1 MIKLDKLLY
10 IKNELERIISPDE
23 IISAAFDGCPE
34 LVEFSFRKSNEYD
47 DNNYSDH
54 LELLYVNG
62 HRVDYN
68 GDYEEEDE
76 EYDEERKKSSLPK
89 LPNWVGSNLVDL
101 IHEVGN
107 EWDYS
112 DEITVSREN
121 YKNKKSRNSKEDK
134 ESKRYL
140 CSHLSGK
147 RLPESFFIKC
157 SNPKLPLYYAVEHGR
172 FSSDAEFKIF
182 AKEGRMWYALRYAQE
197 IIGGVLPEQIE
208 NFFLLND
215 KAETEDHERLQEY
228 IAWKNTLQMVETTK
242 EM

>member
-68 GDYEEEDE
+68 GEYEEEDE
-76 EYDEERKKSSLPK
+76 EYEEERKKSSLPK

-121 YKNKKSRNSKEDK
+121 YKNKKSRKSKEDK
-134 ESKRYL
+134 ESRRYL

-157 SNPKLPLYYAVEHGR
+157 SNPKLALYYAIEHGR
-172 FSSDAEFKIF
+172 FSSEAEFKIL

-197 IIGGVLPEQIE
+197 IIGGVLPKEIE
-208 NFFLLND
+208 NFFILND
-215 KAETEDHERLQEY
+215 KAEHEDHEKLQEY
-228 IAWKNTLQMVETTK
+228 IAWKNTRQMVETA
-242 EM
+242 